1 MAAIRAVEAEETG
14 GKIAA
19 AEEIAHG
26 GEDIGTERPHGGT
39 VDFLVT
45 GDEGLPGGSD
55 DLPERRG
62 TGTGGDQEI
71 VQPHPRLLIYI
82 FDAAQ

>member
-1 MAAIRAVEAEETG
+1 MEPLNCQSLFRWVAEAVEAKETG

-39 VDFLVT
+39 VAFFIA
-45 GDEGLPGGSD
+45 GK
-55 DLPERRG
+55 
-62 TGTGGDQEI
+62 
-71 VQPHPRLLIYI
+71 
-82 FDAAQ
+82 